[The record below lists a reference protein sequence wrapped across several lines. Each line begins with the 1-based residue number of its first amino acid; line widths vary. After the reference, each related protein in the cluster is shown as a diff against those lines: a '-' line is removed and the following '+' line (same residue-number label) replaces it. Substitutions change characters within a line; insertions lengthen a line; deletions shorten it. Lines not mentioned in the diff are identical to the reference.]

1 VLCQLFVGAGAGD
14 PEIDEVGEVIR
25 TDQNVLRLYVPM
37 QHPAAC
43 AASSAEPIWR
53 TIATALG
60 LNTQNAS

>member
-25 TDQNVLRLYVPM
+25 TDQNVLGFTSRCST
-37 QHPAAC
+37 PAAC